1 MLKLAAGVTKTD
13 GATPAIA
20 EQREIAE
27 LVAASVKEHLGEQWD
42 KMSPEEQEACV
53 KVWFVVAPYALQW

>member
-1 MLKLAAGVTKTD
+1 M
-13 GATPAIA
+13 PAIA